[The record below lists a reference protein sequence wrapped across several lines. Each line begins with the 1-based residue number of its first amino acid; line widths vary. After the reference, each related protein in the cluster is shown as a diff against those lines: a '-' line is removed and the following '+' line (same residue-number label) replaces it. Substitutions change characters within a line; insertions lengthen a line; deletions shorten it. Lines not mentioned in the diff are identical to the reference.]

1 MNFNERPVNE
11 NRMRS
16 RELRSETAAN
26 ERLAARHNDRGTH
39 HLSEQTKHEKKN
51 LTKKLHV
58 MHVLVDFKASWESS
72 GKLTLKSN
80 YNLCSIWETSSEKNY
95 NSYSNI
101 GINCTS
107 QVHKSQLNF
116 ELIYLADII

>member
-51 LTKKLHV
+51 LTKKTTCHACAGRFQSV
-58 MHVLVDFKASWESS
+58 MGIERETNFK
-72 GKLTLKSN
+72 K
-80 YNLCSIWETSSEKNY
+80 
-95 NSYSNI
+95 
-101 GINCTS
+101 
-107 QVHKSQLNF
+107 QL
-116 ELIYLADII
+116 